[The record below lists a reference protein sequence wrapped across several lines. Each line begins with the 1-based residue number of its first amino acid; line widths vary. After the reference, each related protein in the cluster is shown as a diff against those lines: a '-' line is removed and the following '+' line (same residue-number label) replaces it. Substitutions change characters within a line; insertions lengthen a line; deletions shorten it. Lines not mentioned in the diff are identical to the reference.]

1 MHVVGRTGK
10 SRRGRAEFVKKVF
23 IFFLYG
29 VCSPLPLWLACFHA
43 QAAPGAGSREAD
55 PASLQSGQ
63 LGIAALLQAS
73 LLHELDSYSN
83 GSTIQQYN
91 DSSSERTNEKF
102 ISIR

>member
-23 IFFLYG
+23 IFFL
-29 VCSPLPLWLACFHA
+29 CSPLPLWL
-43 QAAPGAGSREAD
+43 AAPGAGSREAD

-83 GSTIQQYN
+83 GITIQQYN